1 MNTSETDKTLRV
13 RLAKSLLDRM
23 IGLFANGALD
33 GVDALMLAPCHS
45 IHSFGMPDAIDVAF
59 INKDGYVLKSL
70 RDLAPCRL
78 AACRGAW
85 ATLER
90 FSDPHSEWLL
100 PGDKIELFYPETAD
114 SSRLRRKG
122 AKDEG
127 LPLLPKHEF

>member
-13 RLAKSLLDRM
+13 RLANSLLDRM
-23 IGLFANGALD
+23 IGLFAKGALD

-45 IHSFGMPDAIDVAF
+45 IHSFGMHEYIDVAF
-59 INKDGYVLKSL
+59 IDKDGYVLKSL

-100 PGDKIELFYPETAD
+100 PGDKIELFYSKTVD
-114 SSRLRRKG
+114 TSQQKRKR
-122 AKDEG
+122 ANDEG